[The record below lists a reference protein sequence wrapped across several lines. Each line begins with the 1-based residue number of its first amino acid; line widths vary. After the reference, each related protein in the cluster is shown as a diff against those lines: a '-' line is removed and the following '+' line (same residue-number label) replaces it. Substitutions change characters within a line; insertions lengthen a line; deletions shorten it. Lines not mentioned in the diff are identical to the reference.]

1 MLYLLC
7 SLKIQFL
14 GFFPTFPYPPEFLTH
29 KTTCAN
35 VMSKR
40 TTSEN
45 ICQKTPPLNG
55 GTPAQATRGT
65 CRLGQRRHPLAAN
78 TISGTL
84 PA

>member
-1 MLYLLC
+1 MFCGSASPQMGWRKL
-7 SLKIQFL
+7 F
-14 GFFPTFPYPPEFLTH
+14 EFLTH

-35 VMSKR
+35 VMSKKI
-40 TTSEN
+40 TSKN

-78 TISGTL
+78 TNSGTL

>member
-1 MLYLLC
+1 LVA
-7 SLKIQFL
+7 
-14 GFFPTFPYPPEFLTH
+14 FPSHFDRIVPATAEFLTH

-40 TTSEN
+40 TTSEK

-55 GTPAQATRGT
+55 GTLAQATRGM
-65 CRLGQRRHPLAAN
+65 CRLGQRRHPLAAITN
-78 TISGTL
+78 SGTL